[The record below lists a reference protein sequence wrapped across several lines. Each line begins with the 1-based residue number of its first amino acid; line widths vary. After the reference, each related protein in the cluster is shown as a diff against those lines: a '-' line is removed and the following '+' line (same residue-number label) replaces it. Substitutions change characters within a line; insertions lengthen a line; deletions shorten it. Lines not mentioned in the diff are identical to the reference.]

1 MRLNSEGLRELYQR
15 ETSRST
21 RASAAG
27 PAEECPTED
36 VLVRAAAGELD
47 QLERERTADHLATC
61 SDCAKE
67 YQALRSLKPWVDE
80 VSAKAGASVIPLT
93 ISENGQSHATAVGPM
108 MQEAHLGSRHL
119 SFYLPYALAAASLI
133 LSLALGALLIF
144 KSRENQRLVAE
155 VNNRQ
160 STQNVE
166 DRKTAEALAES
177 RRLLEETNRRV
188 EQETAARRVVEE
200 ELAKR
205 RAEEKSSGLTRQSS
219 RPGFAPDVN
228 VPIIDLN
235 PHDAGRGEQNPQ
247 SATIQLP
254 PETDLF
260 TLILNLG
267 GEDASSSYS
276 LEVTDRSNKTVWVS
290 RNLRKS
296 PYNNFTVAMHRRS
309 FPAGEYRLKIYGLR
323 NGRRELVEEYAIRL
337 AY

>member
-1 MRLNSEGLRELYQR
+1 MRLNSEDLRELYQR
-15 ETSRST
+15 ETSRS
-21 RASAAG
+21 SGVAA
-27 PAEECPTED
+27 AECLPGD
-36 VLVRAAAGELD
+36 LLARAAAGELNH
-47 QLERERTADHLATC
+47 LEREGTADHLATC

-67 YQALRSLKPWVDE
+67 YQALRTLKPWVHE
-80 VSAKAGASVIPLT
+80 FSANAGARVIPLIT
-93 ISENGQSHATAVGPM
+93 SENGQSLTAAVAPVM
-108 MQEAHLGSRHL
+108 REARIGSRRA
-119 SFYLPYALAAASLI
+119 SFYWPYGAAAASLI
-133 LSLALGALLIF
+133 LSFALGALLIS

-155 VNNRQ
+155 ANNRQ

-177 RRLLEETNRRV
+177 RQLLDETNRRV
-188 EQETAARRVVEE
+188 QQETEARRIAEE

-205 RAEEKSSGLTRQSS
+205 RAAERSSGPTREGSS
-219 RPGFAPDVN
+219 ERFTPNVN

-247 SATIQLP
+247 AAAIQLP
-254 PETDLF
+254 PDTDLF
-260 TLILNLG
+260 TLVLNLG

-276 LEVTDRSNKTVWVS
+276 LEVTDRGNKTVWVGQ
-290 RNLRKS
+290 NLRKS